1 MRTVL
6 QENLNLGLFFLI
18 IRLNNLTLVPWEII
32 TRCFQD
38 TYNNMPFQSWEIRPY
53 GEGCVIFTLIAA
65 SVELEISIKENACC
79 LNSPEDMEL
88 DGIRNKWLPAHILM
102 QKLVAA
108 GINVFPSEDADKYV
122 SISVKVRNII
132 IIITTT
138 LSSNESWFNLAG
150 S

>member
-1 MRTVL
+1 M
-6 QENLNLGLFFLI
+6 
-18 IRLNNLTLVPWEII
+18 
-32 TRCFQD
+32 
-38 TYNNMPFQSWEIRPY
+38 
-53 GEGCVIFTLIAA
+53 IFTLIAA

-122 SISVKVRNII
+122 SISVKVRNYYYYDPEFEREMVQ
-132 IIITTT
+132 
-138 LSSNESWFNLAG
+138 LSWVIKIFLNQV
-150 S
+150 

>member
-1 MRTVL
+1 
-6 QENLNLGLFFLI
+6 
-18 IRLNNLTLVPWEII
+18 
-32 TRCFQD
+32 
-38 TYNNMPFQSWEIRPY
+38 MPFQSWEIRPY
-53 GEGCVIFTLIAA
+53 GQGCVIFTLIAA

-122 SISVKVRNII
+122 SISVKVNFPHV
-132 IIITTT
+132 
-138 LSSNESWFNLAG
+138 LSTFYVYNTELSKFDKVAWDINYAQYSVQGRPRKWFERDKYFDFFLKRDWALN
-150 S
+150 

>member
-1 MRTVL
+1 ML
-6 QENLNLGLFFLI
+6 ALNLNKAEIVVCYLVLRNHVVYI
-18 IRLNNLTLVPWEII
+18 IYKT
-32 TRCFQD
+32 TFQFQD

-122 SISVKVRNII
+122 SISVKVNYIPQ
-132 IIITTT
+132 T
-138 LSSNESWFNLAG
+138 LYILNELH
-150 S
+150 

>member
-1 MRTVL
+1 
-6 QENLNLGLFFLI
+6 
-18 IRLNNLTLVPWEII
+18 
-32 TRCFQD
+32 
-38 TYNNMPFQSWEIRPY
+38 MPFQSWEIRPY
-53 GEGCVIFTLIAA
+53 GQGCVIFTLIAA

-122 SISVKVRNII
+122 SISVKVNFPPR
-132 IIITTT
+132 T
-138 LSSNESWFNLAG
+138 LYFLCVLH
-150 S
+150 